1 MSKNKWLTGAGL
13 FALAVM
19 LVIVSVPAKV
29 FAVGTD
35 ITSTSI
41 TGFVAPVFGV
51 APQVVGT
58 LASTDAGTEYN
69 ITSITWSGSPS
80 TFADA
85 TAYTATVVLTSI
97 GTYDFATVF
106 TPTVNTGTPTA
117 GVVGGS
123 GTGNTLTFTVVF
135 PTTGVNLGGANNYII
150 LAESGI
156 STTGTTSI
164 VGAIG
169 ISPAAASYLTG
180 FGQTMDSGNAF
191 STSPLVAGHIYA
203 SNYAGGTTSADLT
216 TAITNMGTAYTRANS
231 AATTVSNVGAGHLAG
246 LSLVPGVYT
255 FGTNVDITDNMT
267 LNGSGVY
274 IFQIAGNLNISSAKS
289 VTLSGGAVPANI
301 FWAVAGSTT
310 LGTTSTFEGNILD
323 QTNIAMLTGA
333 TLNGKALA
341 QTAVTLDAN
350 SIADPVVGSVS
361 AVGTSA
367 AIAHNQSLTYT
378 LTTGTF
384 SGTAGIV
391 PGNWTLAGTDV
402 GDLGTISSVVLSN
415 GNKVATII
423 VSGTVV
429 IAHNYT
435 VAPAQATFVTGFTA
449 PAAAT
454 ATVSAKIITGNI
466 SGVVA
471 PVTGATPS
479 TSISSG
485 TGYTAA
491 LVWSG
496 SPTTFTSLTP
506 YTATIT
512 LTPIDGTYTLTGVTA
527 NQFTVS
533 GAQISTNPINSGVI
547 TAVFIP
553 TDTVAGG
560 GGGQISGGG
569 GAGNSNGNG
578 SSVPPVTPAVPP
590 VTTVVTTQSVP
601 IAGCS
606 SNTGFSITT
615 GQSCSGSTTITTTTV
630 NNNGTTTTT
639 VYNFGTFVLK
649 KGSTGAAVKQLQ
661 MFLNKNLNINLVTD
675 GLLGPRTIAIVKQ
688 WQEAHGLVAD
698 GLIGVKTKALMNSI
712 AQ

>member
-13 FALAVM
+13 FAFVLAFVFAG
-19 LVIVSVPAKV
+19 IPSKV

-58 LASTDAGTEYN
+58 LASTDAGTEYH
-69 ITSITWSGSPS
+69 ITSLTWSGSPS
-80 TFADA
+80 PYFADA
-85 TAYTATVVLTSI
+85 TAYTATVVLTSM
-97 GTYDFATVF
+97 GTYDFSASF

-135 PTTGVNLGGANNYII
+135 PTTGVNLGGANNYAI
-150 LAESGI
+150 LAESGV
-156 STTGTTSI
+156 STTGVTSV

-180 FGQTMDSGNAF
+180 FGQTMDSSNAF
-191 STSPLVAGHIYA
+191 STSPLVTGHIFAA
-203 SNYAGGTTSADLT
+203 SYTTGTTSTDLT
-216 TAITNMGTAYTRANS
+216 TAVTNMGTAYTTANA

-350 SIADPVVGSVS
+350 NVVDPVVSSVT
-361 AVGTSA
+361 AVGTATASA
-367 AIAHNQSLTYT
+367 HTKILTYT

-391 PGNWTLAGTDV
+391 PGNWTLAGGNS

-429 IAHNYT
+429 FGNNYT
-435 VAPAQATFVTGFTA
+435 VTPQTATLVTGFTA
-449 PAAAT
+449 PSAAT
-454 ATVSAKIITGNI
+454 VTVNAKILSGNI
-466 SGVVA
+466 SGVVT

-512 LTPIDGTYTLTGVTA
+512 ITPIDGTYTLTGVTA

-547 TAVFIP
+547 TAVFVPI
-553 TDTVAGG
+553 DTV
-560 GGGQISGGG
+560 SGGG
-569 GAGNSNGNG
+569 LA
-578 SSVPPVTPAVPP
+578 ARLL
-590 VTTVVTTQSVP
+590 
-601 IAGCS
+601 A
-606 SNTGFSITT
+606 
-615 GQSCSGSTTITTTTV
+615 
-630 NNNGTTTTT
+630 
-639 VYNFGTFVLK
+639 FV
-649 KGSTGAAVKQLQ
+649 G
-661 MFLNKNLNINLVTD
+661 
-675 GLLGPRTIAIVKQ
+675 
-688 WQEAHGLVAD
+688 
-698 GLIGVKTKALMNSI
+698 
-712 AQ
+712 